1 VSLPTRYAGWMARD
15 VIMGP
20 GIPMAALTTLAALLV
35 SKLQASGPTGSADQA
50 ACLFVLDWTGVALA
64 LMATAGVVSADFAIG
79 HQRTLFAKPVSP
91 PLYYLQRWLLGGIAV
106 LLGAVVVGLTIAVR
120 FDIPLV
126 GAGFVARV
134 ALLYLVVGG
143 LVFLFSVFTRRDWLL
158 AVVLIAWQ
166 GAIAMAHAMG
176 LARGPVGAVLDLV
189 LPPMQLVRLADP
201 LPAGADL
208 VHVVVY
214 GIAVLCGALGA
225 LRWRPLARG
234 ARE

>member
-1 VSLPTRYAGWMARD
+1 MARD
-15 VIMGP
+15 VTTGP
-20 GIPMAALTTLAALLV
+20 GLPMAVLTVLATLLV

-64 LMATAGVVSADFAIG
+64 LMATGGLVSADFAIG
-79 HQRTLFAKPVSP
+79 HQRTLFAKAVSP
-91 PLYYLQRWLLGGIAV
+91 SLYYLQRWLLGGIAV
-106 LLGAVVVGLTIAVR
+106 LLGALVVGLSIAAR

-126 GAGFVARV
+126 GASFVAKV

-143 LVFLFSVFTRRDWLL
+143 LVFLLSALTRRDWLL

-166 GAIAMAHAMG
+166 GAISMAHAMG
-176 LARGPVGAVLDLV
+176 LVRGPVGAVLDLL

-201 LPAGADL
+201 FPSGADL
-208 VHVVVY
+208 AHAVGY
-214 GIAVLCGALGA
+214 GIAVLFGALA
-225 LRWRPLARG
+225 VLRWRPLARG